1 VFTIMQANRSFRVG
15 LIGYGLAGSFFH
27 APFIA
32 ITAGLELAAIVTRD
46 AARQQQASRDHPGAR
61 IVGDV
66 EQLWMSAPELDV
78 VVIASPNRTHV
89 PLATRAV
96 DEGLAVVVDKPLAPS
111 AAQARELI
119 DRARD
124 RGVLLT
130 VFQNRRWDGD
140 FQTLRR
146 LLADAAI
153 GRPLRFESRFERWR
167 PTPKSGWRQRPDRE
181 DAGGLLF
188 DLGSHLI
195 DQALLLFG
203 PVSHLYAELDRSM
216 SGAEVDD
223 DSFVALTHA
232 SGVRSHLFMSTAA
245 AQNGPRFR
253 VLGTTA
259 AFVKWGLDV
268 QEDELRAGATPD
280 RATWAEEP
288 AERWGRLGAG
298 GLERAVPTIKGTY
311 QDFYRGL
318 VTALRGEGPPPVDP
332 ADAARVLDL
341 IEAAHISSSERRV
354 VAVQPSTSS

>member
-1 VFTIMQANRSFRVG
+1 MFTIMQANRSFRVG
-15 LIGYGLAGSFFH
+15 LVGYGLAGSCFH

-32 ITAGLELAAIVTRD
+32 ITEGLELAAIVTRD
-46 AARQQQASRDHPGAR
+46 ARRQQQATRTHPRAR
-61 IVGDV
+61 IVEDV
-66 EQLWMSAPELDV
+66 EQLWTSASELDV
-78 VVIASPNRTHV
+78 VVVASPNRTHV
-89 PLATRAV
+89 PLARRAV
-96 DEGLAVVVDKPLAPS
+96 DAGVAVVVDKPLAPS
-111 AAQARELI
+111 AAEARELI
-119 DRARD
+119 DRAR
-124 RGVLLT
+124 RGRVLLT

-146 LLADAAI
+146 LLADGAV

-167 PTPKSGWRQRPDRE
+167 PTPKAGWRQRPDRE

-203 PVSHLYAELDRSM
+203 PVDHVYAELDRSM

-223 DSFVALTHA
+223 DSFVALTHV

-245 AQNGPRFR
+245 AQSGPRFR

-259 AFVKWGLDV
+259 AFVKWGLDG

-280 RATWAEEP
+280 RAAWGEEP

-298 GLERAVPTIKGTY
+298 GIDRAVPTIRGAY
-311 QDFYRGL
+311 QEFYRGL
-318 VTALRGEGPPPVDP
+318 VMALRGEGPLPVDP

-341 IEAAHISSSERRV
+341 IEAAHVSSAQRRV